1 MVHALEFPRP
11 GGLRSRGAAAN
22 HDHPGQLSRGHSVI
36 LTTAVYSDGS
46 ETSSPPPGHAPPGS
60 ASPADVGSIVDLWL
74 GSRLVESEFFGSA
87 ASE

>member
-1 MVHALEFPRP
+1 M
-11 GGLRSRGAAAN
+11 
-22 HDHPGQLSRGHSVI
+22 VI
-36 LTTAVYSDGS
+36 LTTAVHSDGS
-46 ETSSPPPGHAPPGS
+46 ETSSPPPGHTPPGS